1 MCPGKKKG
9 IKCIVLA
16 VFIILSAVLLI
27 FYLKDQKEKKT
38 KIKTITYKDNYE
50 DFLFM
55 EKGTVNENNMAIVTS
70 KNTTTDFRINKTI
83 PGEWVCLIDAEY
95 QIDTENNLMLNIKKA
110 DYNFCD
116 LMTGELIKTIDVK
129 KISEETAPDQ
139 IVARP
144 SGGQIFRDA
153 NGEPWMH
160 FALLEKNSPEK
171 WGDFYINIE
180 TEEARMKSC
189 ETKTAVVVA
198 KSTEDTEETKEEK
211 ADIFFDDIIGLL
223 EANGFNSYYLP
234 NSSFIQ
240 ESSFLV
246 RRILCKYSGAK

>member
-83 PGEWVCLIDAEY
+83 PGECVCLIDA
-95 QIDTENNLMLNIKKA
+95 
-110 DYNFCD
+110 
-116 LMTGELIKTIDVK
+116 
-129 KISEETAPDQ
+129 
-139 IVARP
+139 
-144 SGGQIFRDA
+144 
-153 NGEPWMH
+153 
-160 FALLEKNSPEK
+160 
-171 WGDFYINIE
+171 
-180 TEEARMKSC
+180 
-189 ETKTAVVVA
+189 
-198 KSTEDTEETKEEK
+198 
-211 ADIFFDDIIGLL
+211 
-223 EANGFNSYYLP
+223 
-234 NSSFIQ
+234 
-240 ESSFLV
+240 
-246 RRILCKYSGAK
+246 